1 MSEPKPNMI
10 PLYGAAYGF
19 NTHRHRVKPVH
30 FATGFFIS
38 LFGRKFRNEL
48 LNNVV
53 ASADGKDHSGNYAL
67 ENLYQTLQTA
77 GKISSSIGVRELH
90 TLRKHL
96 RCLANNDEAVFPV
109 YSKKPGFGSDYSTAS
124 DAMLTSTKDN
134 DGFTGH
140 FVRTILDESPE
151 GKAVLTFARTW
162 MQQHQAPLRQIYQP
176 LLSEDYD
183 EVDSEERYSGK
194 LGELDSKRRKQVAK
208 MMSAQTKALLN
219 LCTNTDS
226 LAASETRLR
235 FLIIGLCVWLFRYLL
250 NEAFSVT
257 QEQFVMFADTC
268 GDRGSRVREQ
278 SRWSYARL
286 REALI
291 GVFAAFADSGRFE
304 DCENAWIYMCE
315 HMDGRPDL
323 EQFYGTIAL
332 RSGLSQPRGNAI
344 PKHFEPQPD
353 TLRVLVLS
361 VLPSSEGMIP
371 ITELLIRLFDTWGLV
386 FGGRPED
393 AELLGSLGYTGLD
406 QDRDLTPN
414 VEALI
419 SLLAEL
425 GLATRFS
432 DGLVM
437 CHSRPQFS

>member
-1 MSEPKPNMI
+1 MSVTKPNLV

-19 NTHRHRVKPVH
+19 NTERRVKPVH
-30 FATGFFIS
+30 FATGFFVS
-38 LFGRKFRNEL
+38 LFGRKFRTEL

-53 ASADGKDHSGNYAL
+53 AFTDGKDLSGNYVL
-67 ENLYQTLQTA
+67 ENLHHTLQEA
-77 GKISSSIGVRELH
+77 GKIGSSIGVRELH

-96 RCLANNDEAVFPV
+96 RCLAHNDEAVYPV

-124 DAMLTSTKDN
+124 DAVLTSTKDN
-134 DGFTGH
+134 DGFCGH
-140 FVRTILDESPE
+140 FVHSILSDSSEGNAILD
-151 GKAVLTFARTW
+151 FARTW

-176 LLSEDYD
+176 LLSEDFQED
-183 EVDSEERYSGK
+183 DLEARYSEK
-194 LGELDSKRRKQVAK
+194 LGELDSKRRKRIGR
-208 MMSAQTKALLN
+208 MMSAQTTALFN
-219 LCTNTDS
+219 LCTNTNS

-235 FLIIGLCVWLFRYLL
+235 FLIIGLCVWLFRYLVK
-250 NEAFSVT
+250 EAFSVA
-257 QEQFVMFADTC
+257 QEQFVLFADAS
-268 GDRGSRVREQ
+268 GEKGSRVREQ
-278 SRWSYARL
+278 SRWSYSRL
-286 REALI
+286 REALT
-291 GVFAAFADSGRFE
+291 GAFASFAEAGRFE
-304 DCENAWIYMCE
+304 NCEDAWNYVQD
-315 HMDGRPDL
+315 HLAGRPVFEL
-323 EQFYGTIAL
+323 FYGTLAL
-332 RSGLSQPRGNAI
+332 RSGLCQPRGNAVS
-344 PKHFEPQPD
+344 KHFETQPD

-361 VLPSSEGMIP
+361 VLPASEGLIP
-371 ITELLIRLFDTWGLV
+371 ITELLKRLFDTWGLV

-393 AELLGSLGYTGLD
+393 AELLGSLGYSGLD